1 MTKIEYQDGTTEEY
15 GYDEMKNM
23 SGRIKMD
30 NFISFLNKSENLRKG
45 YINSLEKADV
55 NFKKKWLKC
64 FSYIPYFFEEIYSV
78 CNGTKREIKEQAF
91 FDLVPG
97 YRLMQIDEIL
107 DIYLKEFKI
116 NKKYDNIIPFLED
129 YSSCYYAYAT
139 NKNKESIVLVEDGK
153 IEIIHS
159 EISKFWQTI
168 IAFYDEQVYFL
179 DEDGFLSYDYVKEGK
194 VGEKYNA
201 DIKYWKE

>member
-1 MTKIEYQDGTTEEY
+1 
-15 GYDEMKNM
+15 
-23 SGRIKMD
+23 MD

-91 FDLVPG
+91 FDFVPG

-153 IEIIHS
+153 TEIIHS